1 MVQPLSFASLKG
13 DTRSRHLKG
22 SRIVPVDLVLD
33 RKAPEGDLSK
43 ICCKM
48 VSSLLPWCLHVV
60 GITLLDFM
68 VLIICHILK

>member
-48 VSSLLPWCLHVV
+48 VSSLLP
-60 GITLLDFM
+60 
-68 VLIICHILK
+68 